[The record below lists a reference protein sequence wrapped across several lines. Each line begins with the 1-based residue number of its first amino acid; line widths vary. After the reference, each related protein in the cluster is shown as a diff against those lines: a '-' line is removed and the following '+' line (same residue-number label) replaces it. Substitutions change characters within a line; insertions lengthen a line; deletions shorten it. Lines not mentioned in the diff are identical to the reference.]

1 MGGERLQRTVERQDA
16 EFEMRKPE
24 RGLRGLT
31 RIKGLS
37 HPSTLR
43 SGASPIADQG
53 CAATE
58 DGRPS
63 MSWVVKFCGLRGH
76 GVLERGLLLR
86 EAAAAGALP
95 TVALRSAPVF
105 PPVLIGARPR
115 DLRLSE

>member
-1 MGGERLQRTVERQDA
+1 
-16 EFEMRKPE
+16 MRKPE

-63 MSWVVKFCGLRGH
+63 MSWVVKFCGMWK
-76 GVLERGLLLR
+76 LESESGQPKVTNSETGMGNTWNPPNAECGLLKR
-86 EAAAAGALP
+86 
-95 TVALRSAPVF
+95 
-105 PPVLIGARPR
+105 
-115 DLRLSE
+115 